1 MKIVRGAM
9 LHYIDGSMT
18 ANPAFYLIGIDL
30 EELNVDMN
38 PEFESRKNI
47 LGASSTQ
54 MKGYDPQSSISPYY
68 TNTGDGIFEKLQ
80 NIIDKR
86 ATGDE
91 TDTVAIEV
99 HKWEAVEGQADT
111 YVAYKENAT
120 IVVNSYGG
128 DTGGYQIEYD
138 VKYNGG
144 RTKGTFNTTT
154 KVFTPDAGT
163 LGDLEIEVVAGSSAT
178 ATKVTDV
185 IGEPSGSTLYY
196 KVGDTVSTPIYG
208 EAAAGYT
215 SLSLGTDIATEDG
228 EFIVVVAIDTTVV
241 AASPIVPVVVGS

>member
-1 MKIVRGAM
+1 LKSLMSV
-9 LHYIDGSMT
+9 
-18 ANPAFYLIGIDL
+18 
-30 EELNVDMN
+30 
-38 PEFESRKNI
+38 
-47 LGASSTQ
+47 
-54 MKGYDPQSSISPYY
+54 SPYY
-68 TNTGDGIFEKLQ
+68 ATEGDGLFEKLQ
-80 NIIDKR
+80 KIIDTR
-86 ATGDE
+86 ATG
-91 TDTVAIEV
+91 TDTSTKAIEV
-99 HKWEAVEGQADT
+99 HLWEESTTGV
-111 YVAYKENAT
+111 YVAYREDAT
-120 IVVNSYGG
+120 FVINSYGG
-128 DTGGYQIEYD
+128 DTAGYQIEFD
-138 VKYNGG
+138 IKYNGN

-208 EAAAGYT
+208 EAATGYT

>member
-1 MKIVRGAM
+1 MMA
-9 LHYIDGSMT
+9 HYIDGSIT
-18 ANPAFYLIGIDL
+18 KTPAYFRLGQDL
-30 EELNVDMN
+30 EEFNVDMN
-38 PEFESRKNI
+38 AEFESTKNI
-47 LGASSTQ
+47 LGESSTQ
-54 MKGYDPQSSISPYY
+54 MKGYDPQSSVSPYY
-68 TNTGDGIFEKLQ
+68 AVTGDGIFEKLQ
-80 NIIDKR
+80 NIIDTR
-86 ATGDE
+86 GTGDA
-91 TDTVAIEV
+91 TDTTVLEV
-99 HKWEAVEGQADT
+99 HLWDEVDGST
-111 YVAYKENAT
+111 GTFVAYKEDAT
-120 IVVNSYGG
+120 IVVTNYGG
-128 DTGGYQIEYD
+128 DTAGYQIEFD
-138 VKYNGG
+138 IKYNGN